1 MQIGL
6 YFGSYNPIHIGHL
19 AIAGYMAQFS
29 DLDQVWLVVSPQN
42 PLKDKQSLL
51 QDRHRLA
58 MVNEAIEDI
67 PYLRSSDIEF
77 QLPKPSY
84 TIHTLT
90 YLKEKY
96 PQHQF
101 SLIMG
106 GDNLASFHKW
116 KNYEQILAEYRLYV
130 YPRPGYESCDLLQ
143 HPSVTIIDAPLMEL
157 SSTMIRQAVKQKKDV
172 RCFMPVKAW
181 EYMREMHFYE
191 K

>member
-1 MQIGL
+1 MHIGL

-58 MVNEAIEDI
+58 MVNDAIEDI
-67 PYLRSSDIEF
+67 PYLKSSDIEF

-106 GDNLASFHKW
+106 ADNLAGLNKW
-116 KNYEQILAEYRLYV
+116 KNYEQILAEHRLYV
-130 YPRPGYESCDLLQ
+130 YPRPGYESCELLEHKQ
-143 HPSVTIIDAPLMEL
+143 VTQIDAPLMEV
-157 SSTMIRQAVKQKKDV
+157 SSTMIRQAVKLKKDV

>member
-1 MQIGL
+1 MHIGL
-6 YFGSYNPIHIGHL
+6 YFGSFNPIHIGHI

-29 DLDQVWLVVSPQN
+29 DLEQVWLVVSPQN

-58 MVNEAIEDI
+58 MVNEALEDI

-77 QLPKPSY
+77 NLPKPSF
-84 TIHTLT
+84 TINTLT

-96 PQHQF
+96 PQHLF

-106 GDNLASFHKW
+106 SDNLAGFHKW
-116 KNYEQILAEYRLYV
+116 KNYEQILFEQRLYV
-130 YPRPGYESCDLLQ
+130 YPRPGFEECDLLTHAQ
-143 HPSVTIIDAPLMEL
+143 VTQIDAPLMEV
-157 SSTMIRQAVKQKKDV
+157 SSTMIRNAVKAKKDV
-172 RCFMPVKAW
+172 RCFMPTKAW